1 MIDKQQLRIHSPE
14 DSAIRLGILEKRAA
28 TLDGR
33 LPPVLLVHGAT
44 LGHRLFD
51 LPRPGYSLMDEL
63 AKVGRAVYAVDI
75 RGYGTSLGAAVM
87 EEPAA
92 VNPPYAGTDVAIE
105 DIAAAVDFIR
115 ERRGVAALDLIGFS
129 WGSITAARYAG
140 THPHKIARLA
150 LYAPL
155 YGEHNIAWL
164 ERIADPCDRR
174 RLAPTYG
181 AYRLITLSD
190 LVRRWDDELPTR
202 DSRLYREN
210 GIVELVFEALA
221 SLDPLSTSRNPPAFR
236 CPNGALADMVTTFN
250 GQPLYEAAKLTMPTL
265 LLRGAEDTT
274 STESDACR
282 LFADLGSPLKDYQVM
297 SPGSHFLC
305 IERNR
310 AKLNEQFLEFFKP
323 I

>member
-1 MIDKQQLRIHSPE
+1 MIEKQLLRIHSPE
-14 DSAIRLGILEKRAA
+14 AGAIHLGLLEKRAA
-28 TLDGR
+28 SLDSR
-33 LPPVLLVHGAT
+33 FPPVLLVHGAT

-63 AKVGRAVYAVDI
+63 AKAGRVVYAVDI
-75 RGYGTSLGAAVM
+75 RGYGTSVGGAVM
-87 EEPAA
+87 EESAA
-92 VNPPYAGTDVAIE
+92 MNPPYAGVGVAVE

-115 ERRGVAALDLIGFS
+115 KRRGVAALDLIGFS
-129 WGSITAARYAG
+129 WGTITAARYAG
-140 THPHKIARLA
+140 THPDKIARLA

-155 YGEHNIAWL
+155 YGENNVAWL

-202 DSRLYREN
+202 NSSLFRED
-210 GIVELVFEALA
+210 GVPELVFEALA
-221 SLDPLSTSRNPPAFR
+221 SLDPLSASRTPPAFR
-236 CPNGALADMVTTFN
+236 CPNGALADMVATFN
-250 GQPLYEAAKLTMPTL
+250 GRPLYEAAKLKMPTL
-265 LLRGAEDTT
+265 LLRGAEDVT
-274 STESDACR
+274 STDSDARR
-282 LFADLGSPLKDYQVM
+282 LSAEIASPLKDYRAI
-297 SPGSHFLC
+297 SLGSHFLC

-310 AKLNEQFLEFFKP
+310 AKLIEQFLEFFEP

>member
-1 MIDKQQLRIHSPE
+1 
-14 DSAIRLGILEKRAA
+14 
-28 TLDGR
+28 
-33 LPPVLLVHGAT
+33 
-44 LGHRLFD
+44 
-51 LPRPGYSLMDEL
+51 MDEL
-63 AKVGRAVYAVDI
+63 AKAGRTVYAVDI
-75 RGYGTSLGAAVM
+75 RGYGTSLGGAVM
-87 EEPAA
+87 DEPAA
-92 VNPPYAGTDVAIE
+92 ANPPYAGTDAAVE

-115 ERRGVAALDLIGFS
+115 KRRAVAALDLIGFS
-129 WGSITAARYAG
+129 WGTITAARYAG
-140 THPHKIARLA
+140 MHPKKIARLA

-155 YGEHNIAWL
+155 YGEDNIAWL
-164 ERIADPCDRR
+164 ERIANPYNRR

-202 DSRLYREN
+202 DFSRFRED
-210 GIVELVFEALA
+210 GIPELVFEALA
-221 SLDPLSTSRNPPAFR
+221 SLDPAATSHNPPAFR

-274 STESDACR
+274 STEFDARR
-282 LFADLGSPLKDYQVM
+282 LFADIASPLKEYRVV

-305 IERNR
+305 IEKNC
-310 AKLNEQFLEFFKP
+310 AKLNEQLLEFFKP

>member
-1 MIDKQQLRIHSPE
+1 MIEKQLLRIHSPE
-14 DSAIRLGILEKRAA
+14 AGAIHLGLLEKRAVS
-28 TLDGR
+28 LDSR
-33 LPPVLLVHGAT
+33 FPPVLLVHGAT

-63 AKVGRAVYAVDI
+63 AKAGRVVYAVDI
-75 RGYGTSLGAAVM
+75 RGYGTSVGGAVM
-87 EEPAA
+87 EESAA
-92 VNPPYAGTDVAIE
+92 MNPPYAGVGVAVE

-115 ERRGVAALDLIGFS
+115 KRRGVAALDLIGFS
-129 WGSITAARYAG
+129 WGTITAARYAG
-140 THPHKIARLA
+140 THPDKIARLA

-155 YGEHNIAWL
+155 YGENNVAWL

-202 DSRLYREN
+202 NSSLFRED
-210 GIVELVFEALA
+210 GVPELVFEALA
-221 SLDPLSTSRNPPAFR
+221 SLDPLSASRTPPAFR
-236 CPNGALADMVTTFN
+236 CPNGALADMVATFN
-250 GQPLYEAAKLTMPTL
+250 GRPLYEAAKLKMPTL
-265 LLRGAEDTT
+265 LLRGAEDVT
-274 STESDACR
+274 STDSDARR
-282 LFADLGSPLKDYQVM
+282 LSAEIASPLKDYRAI
-297 SPGSHFLC
+297 SLGSHFLC

-310 AKLNEQFLEFFKP
+310 AKLIEQFLEFFEP